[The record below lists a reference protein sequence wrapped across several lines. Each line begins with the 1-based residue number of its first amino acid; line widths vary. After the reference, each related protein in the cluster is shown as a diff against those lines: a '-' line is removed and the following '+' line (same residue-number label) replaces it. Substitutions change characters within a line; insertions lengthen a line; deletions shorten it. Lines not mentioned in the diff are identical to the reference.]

1 MVSCV
6 LRTLEM
12 IVSSEVIVDGIYFN
26 AEIKGGDRAGGGRTD
41 GHTDTQTY
49 RELVST
55 RVLWTWNML
64 FGLGIRSS
72 NLEYVL
78 CSSEGA
84 HGANLLRVDY
94 APAGGLAND
103 T

>member
-1 MVSCV
+1 MGYILMRK
-6 LRTLEM
+6 LR
-12 IVSSEVIVDGIYFN
+12 
-26 AEIKGGDRAGGGRTD
+26 GGDRAGGGRTD

-72 NLEYVL
+72 NLEYVF

-84 HGANLLRVDY
+84 NGANLLRVDY
-94 APAGGLAND
+94 APAGGLASD